1 MIGRLQFMVFVA
13 SSGFLA
19 MYVIWLV
26 LAVRF
31 AARWKW
37 LQAFH
42 SDWRHGITPRNALMY
57 GLAAM
62 VAWLVVNSALV
73 LLAGVPPGAQTLA
86 LTVWVAIAAVALV
99 AWGVAYTVL
108 SRTRDSGTPQRER

>member
-1 MIGRLQFMVFVA
+1 MIGRLQLIVFVA

-37 LQAFH
+37 LRAFH
-42 SDWRHGITPRNALMY
+42 SDWRHGITTRNAVLY

-62 VAWLVVNSALV
+62 VAWLIANSALV
-73 LLAGVPPGAQTLA
+73 LLAGVPPGAQILA
-86 LTVWVAIAAVALV
+86 LTLWVSIATVALV
-99 AWGVAYTVL
+99 AWGVAYSVL
-108 SRTRDSGTPQRER
+108 SRRRDSGTPQRDR